1 MKTSMNQQN
10 SISRRRFV
18 GAGSAAVAGA
28 MIGLGG
34 AGVRVCADVARPSG
48 TIFKSIKIGMFNENI
63 TLVEK
68 FQLLKDMGFDGIE
81 LNSPGGVDKTDA
93 LKVSRHVGLPIHGV
107 VNSIHWS
114 VRLSDPDEETRSR
127 ALEGLLTA
135 IREAHMVGGSAVLL
149 VPGKVNNADT
159 ENHGQ
164 VWRRSIDGIR
174 KALPLAAKLGIHI
187 LIENV
192 WNNFLYDPKGP
203 DNQSAALLA
212 AYLDEI
218 NSPWVGSYFDI
229 GNHQRFGRPADWI
242 RTLGRRIVKLDVK
255 DWGKETGFSKIGD
268 GDVDWADVR
277 AALKEIQFTGWATAE
292 VAGGDRNRIKEVGQR
307 MDRYLLGVS

>member
-1 MKTSMNQQN
+1 MNQVN
-10 SISRRRFV
+10 PMTRRRFV
-18 GAGSAAVAGA
+18 ASGTAAVAGA
-28 MIGLGG
+28 MVGLGG
-34 AGVRVCADVARPSG
+34 TAGVRAASESLRPEKK
-48 TIFKSIKIGMFNENI
+48 IFKSIKIGMFNENI
-63 TLVEK
+63 SLVEK
-68 FQLLKDMGFDGIE
+68 FQLLKDMGFDGVE
-81 LNSPGGVDKTDA
+81 LNSPGGIEKSDA
-93 LKVSRHVGLPIHGV
+93 LKVSRLVGLPIHGV
-107 VNSIHWS
+107 VDSIHWS
-114 VRLSDPDEETRSR
+114 VRLSDPDAETRSR

-135 IREAHMVGGSAVLL
+135 IRDAHRVGGSAVLL
-149 VPGKVNNADT
+149 VPGKVTHPET

-174 KALPLAAKLGIHI
+174 QALPLAAKLGIHI

-203 DNQSAALLA
+203 DNQSAVLLA

-277 AALKEIQFTGWATAE
+277 SALSEIGYTGWATAE
-292 VAGGDRNRIKEVGQR
+292 VAGGDRDRIKEVGQR
-307 MDRYLLGVS
+307 MDKYLLGAS